1 MRRLYPLLSL
11 GKRKQKALMDSKELS
26 RLKLMYKYE
35 VEEFFKSRNLICGID
50 EAGRGP
56 LAGPVV
62 SSAVILPRLNS
73 DNDFLECE
81 GINDSKKISSKKRA
95 LLYNRLLENPNVYIG
110 IGIVSERIIDKNNIL
125 RATRLSMCKAISN
138 LDVKPDCLLIDGMFL
153 PNVKIPQKKIIDGD
167 SLSLSVASASIVAKV
182 TRDNIMCQYHEKY
195 PQYGF
200 DRHKG
205 YGTKE
210 HMRKIKEYGPCK
222 IHRRSFYPISLL
234 EEIGY
239 V

>member
-1 MRRLYPLLSL
+1 
-11 GKRKQKALMDSKELS
+11 MDSKELS
-26 RLKLMYKYE
+26 RLQSMYKYE
-35 VEEFFKSRNLICGID
+35 VEEYSRGKRLICGID

-73 DNDFLECE
+73 DNDFLGCE
-81 GINDSKKISSKKRA
+81 WINDSKKLSSKKRV
-95 LLYNRLLENPNVYIG
+95 LLYNRLLEHPNVYIG
-110 IGIVSERIIDKNNIL
+110 IGIVSERIIDKINIL
-125 RATRLSMCKAISN
+125 RATQLSMRKAISN
-138 LDVKPDCLLIDGMFL
+138 LDVKPDCLLIDGML
-153 PNVKIPQKKIIDGD
+153 VPGVKIPQKKIIDGD
-167 SLSLSVASASIVAKV
+167 NLSLSVASASIVAKV

-210 HMRKIKEYGPCK
+210 HMKKIKEYGPCK

>member
-1 MRRLYPLLSL
+1 MDKRL
-11 GKRKQKALMDSKELS
+11 DELS
-26 RLKLMYKYE
+26 RLKEMYKYE
-35 VEEFFKSRNLICGID
+35 LDEFSRRKNLICGID

-62 SSAVILPRLNS
+62 SSAVILPKLNS
-73 DNDFLECE
+73 DSGFSEWE
-81 GINDSKKISSKKRA
+81 GLNDSKKISSKKRQVF
-95 LLYNRLLENPNVYIG
+95 YNRLLEHSDVHIG
-110 IGIVSERIIDKNNIL
+110 IGIVSEQIIDRINIL
-125 RATRLSMCKAISN
+125 RATQLSMRRAISN
-138 LDVKPDCLLIDGMFL
+138 LDVKPDCMLIDGMLL
-153 PNVKIPQKKIIDGD
+153 PGVKTYQKKIIDGD
-167 SLSLSVASASIVAKV
+167 ALSLSIAAASIVAKV
-182 TRDNIMCQYHEKY
+182 TRDSIMCEYHQKY

-210 HMRKIKEYGPCK
+210 HLRRLKEYGPCK
-222 IHRRSFYPISLL
+222 IHRRSFHPVSLL